1 MKWLISILLVF
12 SGPGT
17 VAQLS
22 SSARQLYWTSAEA
35 TWHAKAAID
44 AREYGVD
51 CSGVVDSSEALNAI
65 TGNPPATNNRLSG
78 HTLMFPPQDNGIPC
92 KVNLATTWFI
102 KNQSAFIIDGLTRAG
117 QNGTI
122 NTAPYFFWT
131 GAVGGTLI
139 DMEYVDGFEV
149 RGLAIHGQNGANI
162 GINVDKVGPGGIVN
176 TTDGFFHN
184 LNITTSDINP
194 KWTAM
199 AWSLISTQN
208 VENMRLEK
216 SSIGCG
222 GFVGTGLHI
231 GNSQNAKQ
239 ELIFDNS
246 FFNCGNAIWK
256 QNGSMTVE
264 LNEFSHNSPCTG
276 TDSNADIRD
285 DANTDTDIIRAN
297 LDENGSQF
305 LNCNGDVFGA
315 CNISNTVLIE
325 SNNSAPVGCQ
335 NPSHYWINAGLQG
348 IWTIN
353 NNTFDA
359 LAGFNKIIGTGHSGN
374 ATINT
379 RGNRYPNETFDK
391 WWTQNTDGLS
401 DDVGVVLGNR
411 LFAPKAQTGIYPALG
426 NAPSPMFVFRG
437 YLRGST
443 IAPDDYA
450 LQSIPTFASNTGSTF
465 LIKHQQGDTG
475 TAMFA
480 FDGSYPGL
488 TVAQIPTPGEP
499 NVTAIG
505 TTGSTSYTYSVV
517 AYYGYSYTPG
527 SPTEV
532 VAKGNAALSSSNYNR
547 ISWSPVIGATKYCV
561 WLTATSGAANLGK
574 IGCTSAIMN
583 INSGIAF
590 DGYTT
595 NEQANGQFY
604 IFDHISNTQGDFAV
618 LPSRNTTG
626 GLHGVDGMFSGQ
638 VKAASFV
645 ATSGGWKA
653 GSILAI
659 GDVVCPSADMT
670 ASDCPIS
677 ASNYIGIAIATSS
690 TIYPQTTG
698 FATLNYDATVNPSA
712 GWFACVSALKPGKI
726 LVQATPCPRGQ
737 KQIGIV
743 ASGGTSVATGSV
755 WLIQ

>member
-1 MKWLISILLVF
+1 MKWFISILIIF
-12 SGPGT
+12 
-17 VAQLS
+17 
-22 SSARQLYWTSAEA
+22 ARLGTSAQISAGTRQIYRASAEVK
-35 TWHAKAAID
+35 WHVKSIID
-44 AREYGVD
+44 VRDYGVD
-51 CSGVVDSSEALNAI
+51 CSGVADSSAALNAI
-65 TGNPPATNNRLSG
+65 TGNPPATNNKLSG
-78 HTLMFPPQDNGIPC
+78 HTLIFPPQDNGIPC
-92 KVNLATTWFI
+92 KVNLATTWLI
-102 KNQSAFIIDGLTRAG
+102 KNQSAFIIDGVTRAG

-122 NTAPYFFWT
+122 NTAPYLFWT
-131 GAVGGTLI
+131 GAAGGTLI

-149 RGLAIHGQNGANI
+149 RGLAIHGQNNANI
-162 GINVDKVGPGGIVN
+162 GINVDKVGSGGIVN

-184 LNITTSDINP
+184 LNITTADTNP
-194 KWTAM
+194 KWAAM

-216 SSIGCG
+216 SSVGCA

-246 FFNCGNAIWK
+246 FSNCGNAIWK

-305 LNCNGDVFGA
+305 LSCNGDVFGA
-315 CNISNTVLIE
+315 CNISNTMLIE

-335 NPSHYWINAGLQG
+335 NSSHYWINAGLQG

-359 LAGFNKIIGTGHSGN
+359 LAGFNKIIGTSHSGN

-391 WWTQNTDGLS
+391 WWTQNADGLS
-401 DDVGVVLGNR
+401 DDVGVVLGNK

-443 IAPDDYA
+443 MAPDDYA

-475 TAMFA
+475 TGMFA
-480 FDGSYPGL
+480 FDGSYPGINISQ
-488 TVAQIPTPGEP
+488 VPTPRAP
-499 NVTAIG
+499 NVGVNGTAG
-505 TTGSTSYTYSVV
+505 TTSYTYSVV
-517 AYYGYSYTPG
+517 AYYGSSNTPG
-527 SPTEV
+527 SPTTV
-532 VAKGNAALSSSNYNR
+532 VGNGNAALSSTNYNR
-547 ISWSPVIGATKYCV
+547 ISWSPVMGTTKYCV
-561 WLTATSGAANLGK
+561 WLTATSGPANLGK

-583 INSGIAF
+583 INFGIAF

-604 IFDHISNTQGDFAV
+604 MFDHISNTQGDFVV
-618 LPSRNTTG
+618 LPARNTTG
-626 GLHGVDGMFSGQ
+626 GLQGIEGTFSGQ
-638 VKAASFV
+638 VRAASFV

-653 GSILAI
+653 GRILAT
-659 GDVVCPSADMT
+659 GDLVCPSADMT
-670 ASDCPIS
+670 ASDCPTS
-677 ASNYIGIAIATSS
+677 AANYIGIALATSS

-698 FATLNYDATVNPSA
+698 FATLNYDAAISPSA
-712 GWFACVSALKPGKI
+712 GWFACVSALTPGKV
-726 LVQATPCPRGQ
+726 LVQATSCPRGQ

-743 ASGGTSVATGSV
+743 ATGGTGVATGSV